1 MHVLDSTRPGPAPS
15 AAGCRDEHDDPAEQR
30 VERLASELM
39 ISIASHGSSAARLT
53 SSSSTDEPRARP
65 RRHRAVR
72 HRRHV
77 DGAARPYGRRHGAPL
92 GLAFVAVASALRVPA
107 VAELLKTHAPGG
119 THEVAKHVALVAGC
133 LFVGVWAYSTTT
145 GHAPRTRYVALAA
158 GLVGG
163 AMIALA
169 VASGP
174 WTTLDLDA
182 QTSDRPLMW
191 FYRALY
197 YGTFVAA
204 TATFAVSCVRTRS
217 RRPVRLRWGMD
228 VAAAGA
234 LVAVVWAVVSFVA
247 LLLHEPGSAEP
258 YLVLGVRTRYLVLAA
273 SVLLTVGIVGQLASS
288 AAYARER
295 RRDLE
300 HLHAFVVATVGDGG
314 LPGSSAAVDEYHRT
328 IEIFDGL
335 AALALH
341 SRRDDVDHVRVAVP
355 GSPREVILAYQ
366 LQVAATRR
374 ARATPRASTLT
385 TGRTCSPTTTRCAG
399 WGARCATG
407 RARRRRP
414 ASSRAS
420 DPRRRCPTPS
430 SPARLAPRR
439 APAGAAQP
447 TDRRREKQR
456 A

>member
-1 MHVLDSTRPGPAPS
+1 MSHVLDLLATALFVT
-15 AAGCRDEHDDPAEQR
+15 AATWTA
-30 VERLASELM
+30 L
-39 ISIASHGSSAARLT
+39 
-53 SSSSTDEPRARP
+53 RARTGT
-65 RRHRAVR
+65 
-72 HRRHV
+72 
-77 DGAARPYGRRHGAPL
+77 DAALPL

-145 GHAPRTRYVALAA
+145 GHAPRTRHVALAA

-163 AMIALA
+163 AMVALA

-182 QTSDRPLMW
+182 QSSGRPLMW
-191 FYRALY
+191 VYRALY
-197 YGTFVAA
+197 YGAFVAS

-234 LVAVVWAVVSFVA
+234 VVAMVWAVVSFVA
-247 LLLHEPGSAEP
+247 ALLHEPGSAEP

-288 AAYARER
+288 AAFARER
-295 RRDLE
+295 RRDLG
-300 HLHAFVVATVGDGG
+300 HLHAFVVATVGGG
-314 LPGSSAAVDEYHRT
+314 GIPGSSAAVDEYHRT

-366 LQVAATRR
+366 LQLAATRR
-374 ARATPRASTLT
+374 ARGDAPSVDPDDWSDLLADDDALRRL
-385 TGRTCSPTTTRCAG
+385 
-399 WGARCATG
+399 G
-407 RARRRRP
+407 RALRDRT
-414 ASSRAS
+414 S
-420 DPRRRCPTPS
+420 TEGT
-430 SPARLAPRR
+430 ARVLA
-439 APAGAAQP
+439 GV
-447 TDRRREKQR
+447 
-456 A
+456 

>member
-1 MHVLDSTRPGPAPS
+1 MSPVLDLLATALFAT
-15 AAGCRDEHDDPAEQR
+15 AATWTA
-30 VERLASELM
+30 L
-39 ISIASHGSSAARLT
+39 
-53 SSSSTDEPRARP
+53 RAR
-65 RRHRAVR
+65 RGT
-72 HRRHV
+72 
-77 DGAARPYGRRHGAPL
+77 DAALPL
-92 GLAFVAVASALRVPA
+92 GLAFVAVASVLRVPA

-158 GLVGG
+158 GLVG
-163 AMIALA
+163 AVMVALA

-182 QTSDRPLMW
+182 QASGRPLMW
-191 FYRALY
+191 VYRALY
-197 YGTFVAA
+197 YGAFVAA

-234 LVAVVWAVVSFVA
+234 VVAMVWAVVSFVA
-247 LLLHEPGSAEP
+247 ALLHEPGSAEP

-273 SVLLTVGIVGQLASS
+273 RV
-288 AAYARER
+288 R
-295 RRDLE
+295 RSGGLGGPQAWSGACAGGRRGGGGGV
-300 HLHAFVVATVGDGG
+300 HAFVLATVGGG
-314 LPGSSAAVDEYHRT
+314 GIPGSSAAVDEYHRT

-366 LQVAATRR
+366 LQLAATRR
-374 ARATPRASTLT
+374 ARGDAPSVDPDDWSDLLADDDALRRL
-385 TGRTCSPTTTRCAG
+385 
-399 WGARCATG
+399 G
-407 RARRRRP
+407 RALRDRT
-414 ASSRAS
+414 S
-420 DPRRRCPTPS
+420 TEGT
-430 SPARLAPRR
+430 ARVLA
-439 APAGAAQP
+439 GV
-447 TDRRREKQR
+447 
-456 A
+456 

>member
-1 MHVLDSTRPGPAPS
+1 MSPVLDLLATALFAT
-15 AAGCRDEHDDPAEQR
+15 AATWTA
-30 VERLASELM
+30 L
-39 ISIASHGSSAARLT
+39 
-53 SSSSTDEPRARP
+53 RART
-65 RRHRAVR
+65 
-72 HRRHV
+72 
-77 DGAARPYGRRHGAPL
+77 GADATLPL

-107 VAELLKTHAPGG
+107 VAELLKAHAPGG

-145 GHAPRTRYVALAA
+145 GHAPRTRSVALAA

-163 AMIALA
+163 AMVALA

-191 FYRALY
+191 VYSALY

-204 TATFAVSCVRTRS
+204 TATFAVSCVRTRT

-335 AALALH
+335 AALSLH

-374 ARATPRASTLT
+374 ARGDAPSVDPDDWSDLLADDDALRRLGRALRD
-385 TGRTCSPTTTRCAG
+385 RTSREGTTRVLAG
-399 WGARCATG
+399 V
-407 RARRRRP
+407 
-414 ASSRAS
+414 
-420 DPRRRCPTPS
+420 
-430 SPARLAPRR
+430 
-439 APAGAAQP
+439 
-447 TDRRREKQR
+447 
-456 A
+456 